1 MSKIMT
7 IIKREYKES
16 VYKKSFIITTLLT
29 PLLMLALVFIPSLL
43 IRMDVESSYN
53 LALVDHSGLFV
64 HELPKKLDLKL
75 SNGQPKFQ
83 FPVVADQ
90 QTAFETQKEELRL
103 RVDSAELDGFIF
115 IPAQVI
121 DTPQVEFYARNV
133 GDFDLNQQ
141 IKNAIDDILIDYR
154 IHQSGIDPKTI
165 NLLTRATEMKTFK
178 LKKGEEEQESGFIQE
193 YFSTFAMVFIL
204 YMTIIIYGVSI
215 MRGVLQE
222 KNSRVIEILL
232 SSANSFQL
240 MVGKILGLGSVGL
253 TQYLI
258 WSFLAV
264 GLLLF
269 GTSMAALPS
278 GLTTISPYV
287 FIYFVLFFL
296 LGYFLFACI
305 YAGIGALANTD
316 QEAQQMSMP
325 VVFLIIIPILVMTF
339 ITKNPDSPT
348 SVILSLIPF
357 FSPILMFAR
366 VNISAPP
373 FWQVWGSILL
383 LILTILLFMWISA
396 KIYRVG
402 MLMHGKRPTLPEI
415 VRWVKAK

>member
-1 MSKIMT
+1 MT
-7 IIKREYKES
+7 IIKREYKEN

-29 PLLMLALVFIPSLL
+29 PALMLAMIFVPAMLV
-43 IRMDVESSYN
+43 RMDVESSYN
-53 LALVDHSGLFV
+53 LALVDHSGLFAN
-64 HELPKKLDLKL
+64 ELPKKLDTKL
-75 SNGQPKFQ
+75 SNGHPKFQ
-83 FPVVADQ
+83 FPVIADQ
-90 QTAFETQKEELRL
+90 QAAFNTQKDELRM
-103 RVDSAELDGFIF
+103 RVDSGELDGFIF

-154 IHQSGIDPKTI
+154 IHQSGIDPATI
-165 NLLTRATEMKTFK
+165 NLLTRTTEMKTFK
-178 LKKGEEEQESGFIQE
+178 LKKGEEEKESGFIQE

-258 WSFLAV
+258 WSLLAI

-269 GTSMAALPS
+269 GTSMAALPN

-305 YAGIGALANTD
+305 YAGIGALASTD

-339 ITKNPDSPT
+339 ITKNPDSLT

-373 FWQVWGSILL
+373 LWQVWGSVVL

-415 VRWVKAK
+415 VRWVRAK

>member
-1 MSKIMT
+1 MSKILT

-29 PLLMLALVFIPSLL
+29 PVLMLALVFIPALL
-43 IRMDVESSYN
+43 TRMDVENSYH
-53 LALVDHSGLFV
+53 LALVDHSGLIAST
-64 HELPKKLDLKL
+64 LQKKLDYKL
-75 SNGQPKFQ
+75 SDGHQKFQ
-83 FPVVADQ
+83 FPVVSDQ
-90 QTAFETQKEELRL
+90 LSAFDSLKEELKL
-103 RVDSAELDGFIF
+103 RVNSTELDGFIF
-115 IPAQVI
+115 IPAQVL
-121 DTPQVEFYARNV
+121 DTLKVEFYARNV

-141 IKNAIDDILIDYR
+141 IKSAIDDILTDYR
-154 IHQSGIDPKTI
+154 IHQSGIDPATI
-165 NLLTRATEMKTFK
+165 DLLTRTTEMKTFK
-178 LKKGEEEQESGFIQE
+178 LKKGEEEKESGFIQE

-232 SSANSFQL
+232 ASANSFQL

-253 TQYLI
+253 TQYVI
-258 WSFLAV
+258 WSLLAV
-264 GLLLF
+264 SVLLF
-269 GTSMAALPS
+269 GTNLAALPA
-278 GLTTISPYV
+278 GLSAISPSIFLY
-287 FIYFVLFFL
+287 FILFFL

-316 QEAQQMSMP
+316 QEAQQMSTP

-339 ITKNPDSPT
+339 ITKNPDSTT
-348 SVILSLIPF
+348 SVVLSLIPF
-357 FSPILMFAR
+357 FAPILMFAR

-373 FWQVWGSILL
+373 VWQVWGSVVLL
-383 LILTILLFMWISA
+383 LITIILSMWISA

-415 VRWVKAK
+415 MRWIRVK